1 MKRGREG
8 SVVRGALHIAM
19 LTPSYLPRMR
29 GNTITVDRIR
39 GGLEGRGHRV
49 QVLPLEEVAEP
60 AALADALAAHPPEL
74 LHAFHAFAAGP
85 LAVEQAAALRI
96 PAVVS
101 VTGTDLNHDLFDP
114 ARRERV
120 AAALRGADG
129 VVVFHETM
137 LDTLARELPEVGG
150 KVRVIRQAVRC
161 GEAPSDFRRR
171 LGIGPEDAVFF
182 LPAGIRRVKNLAFCL
197 PPLTA
202 LRARDP
208 RVKVVYAGP
217 ILEAD
222 EGERLLAQI
231 QSRDWVTY
239 VGEVSHE
246 EICGMLKAVEVV
258 VNSSLSEGGMS
269 NALLEA
275 MSRGVAVLAADIPGN
290 RSLVVDGVDGFLFR
304 DEADFGAKAECLL
317 TDPGLRRRLGEAARA
332 KVGREFTLE
341 QEINGYEGLYADL
354 LRG

>member
-1 MKRGREG
+1 
-8 SVVRGALHIAM
+8 VRDSLHIAM

-49 QVLPLEEVAEP
+49 QVLPLREVAE
-60 AALADALAAHPPEL
+60 ASALADALAAHPPDL
-74 LHAFHAFAAGP
+74 LHGFHAFTAGP
-85 LAVEQAAALRI
+85 HAVEQAATLRI

-101 VTGTDLNHDLFDP
+101 ITGTDLNHDLFDP
-114 ARRERV
+114 VRRGRV

-137 LDTLARELPEVGG
+137 LDALARELPEVGG

-161 GEAPSDFRRR
+161 NEARSDFRRR
-171 LGIGPEDAVFF
+171 LGIGPEDVVFF
-182 LPAGIRRVKNLAFCL
+182 LPAGIRRVKNLTFCL

-217 ILEAD
+217 ILETE
-222 EGERLLAQI
+222 EGERLLSRI
-231 QSRDWVTY
+231 RERDWAHY
-239 VGEVSHE
+239 LGEVSHE

-290 RSLVVDGVDGFLFR
+290 RSLVVDGVDGLLFR
-304 DEADFGAKAECLL
+304 DEADFAAKAGRLL

-332 KVGREFTLE
+332 KIERDFTLE
-341 QEINGYEGLYADL
+341 REIDGYEALYADL
-354 LRG
+354 LRS